1 MHANLML
8 STGTLIGFLLT
19 LVRVAGV
26 FVFVPLPGMTAI
38 LSPARVILTLGVTIA
53 LFPLWP
59 QITAEPSAGQLTLWI
74 FLEAILGLGI
84 GLAVAFVTEAFTLSA
99 QIMGLQAGYAFAST
113 FDPNTQADSTVLVIF
128 AQLTAGMIFFASGL
142 DREVIRIFARSLET
156 YPAGSFVLS
165 RAATEQIMAHG
176 VHDVLHRAPIG
187 ATDGGGPD
195 HDRYFS
201 GFARPRQRSASTGYD
216 CLPRKDDRRTCFA
229 GVAHAAHA
237 GAVPRDGQP
246 QFRGGAPFDCSL
258 TIWRTKTKR
267 QSSQHSGA
275 STKRA
280 KREIFR
286 RPVCSSAPCNS
297 WRSWL

>member
-1 MHANLML
+1 MHADLML

-74 FLEAILGLGI
+74 FLEATLGLGI

-165 RAATEQIMAHG
+165 RAATEQIMAMG
-176 VHDVLHRAPIG
+176 S
-187 ATDGGGPD
+187 TM
-195 HDRYFS
+195 F
-201 GFARPRQRSASTGYD
+201 STGLRLA
-216 CLPRKDDRRTCFA
+216 LPM
-229 GVAHAAHA
+229 VAVLIMIDISLALLGRVNAQLQLVTIAFPVKMIVGLALLGWLMLLMPALFRAMASRSFEAARHLIA
-237 GAVPRDGQP
+237 
-246 QFRGGAPFDCSL
+246 
-258 TIWRTKTKR
+258 
-267 QSSQHSGA
+267 H
-275 STKRA
+275 
-280 KREIFR
+280 
-286 RPVCSSAPCNS
+286 
-297 WRSWL
+297 